1 MARKLE
7 NIIFTFQNYFPQFCS
22 TSKNQLSCPFWK
34 LEISVMLACMY
45 DSFILD
51 EKNKNKTKTKQN
63 QVEKNNSKRTKL
75 IIKNLIKTNRL

>member
-34 LEISVMLACMY
+34 LEISMMLACMY
-45 DSFILD
+45 GSFILG
-51 EKNKNKTKTKQN
+51 KKSKTKQKQNKTKL
-63 QVEKNNSKRTKL
+63 KRTVL
-75 IIKNLIKTNRL
+75 NIQNL

>member
-34 LEISVMLACMY
+34 LEISMMLACVY
-45 DSFILD
+45 GSFILG
-51 EKNKNKTKTKQN
+51 EKNKNKTKL
-63 QVEKNNSKRTKL
+63 KRTVL
-75 IIKNLIKTNRL
+75 NVQNL

>member
-1 MARKLE
+1 
-7 NIIFTFQNYFPQFCS
+7 
-22 TSKNQLSCPFWK
+22 
-34 LEISVMLACMY
+34 MY
-45 DSFILD
+45 GSFILD